1 MKSCIYD
8 FLKIPK
14 LKKFNSVTLEWYILW
29 TQVLYVVMRHI
40 SALRK
45 IYNFYSSLGYDE
57 SADNTFV
64 MNKMQFWRFLVD
76 CDFHHS
82 ETTLMEMDRQL
93 GKL

>member
-1 MKSCIYD
+1 M
-8 FLKIPK
+8 L
-14 LKKFNSVTLEWYILW
+14 
-29 TQVLYVVMRHI
+29 QVLYVVMRHI

-45 IYNFYSSLGYDE
+45 IYNYYSNLGYDE

-76 CDFHHS
+76 CQFHHC

-93 GKL
+93 GKTKKKKGSGTGNE